1 MKLLVCGGM
10 GFIGSTFIR
19 NHLSKNPSDQIV
31 NLDNLT
37 TGSNVK
43 NLEKIDETNYQFIND
58 DIKNHET
65 VNKITNDVDVIVNFA
80 AETHVDRSISNPKQF
95 LETNILGTYTLLEAA
110 KKHETLFVHISTDE
124 IYGDAANQDSF
135 NEKSIL
141 KPSNPYSASK
151 AAADHLVNSYAR
163 TYGIKCIITRCT
175 NNFGPYQFPE
185 KLIPKTIIRA
195 QKNLKVPL
203 YGDGN
208 QIRDFTHVSDIAESV
223 VLSIEKNSTNGKFF
237 NSGTGKPTTINDIVK
252 YVFENIEQVSEEQ
265 IDLKK
270 LNNVLEITKLK
281 EFVNNLPEGID
292 TNVGEEGIKVS
303 GGQKQRIS
311 IARALI
317 RKPEL
322 LILDDCLSAVDV
334 ITEKHIL
341 GRLKKEVD
349 DRSSLVVSHRI
360 STIRDADL
368 ILVIDEGQF
377 VERGTHAELIK
388 KGGLYYEMDRKQ
400 ESS

>member
-10 GFIGSTFIR
+10 GFIGSAFIR
-19 NHLSKNPSDQIV
+19 NHLSKNPSDKIV

-43 NLEKIDETNYQFIND
+43 NLEKIDETNHQFIND

-65 VNKITNDVDVIVNFA
+65 VNKITNDTDVIVNFA

-124 IYGDAANQDSF
+124 IYGDATNQDSF

-141 KPSNPYSASK
+141 KPSNPYSATK
-151 AAADHLVNSYAR
+151 AAADHLVEAYAR

-175 NNFGPYQFPE
+175 NNFGPFQFPE

-208 QIRDFTHVSDIAESV
+208 QIRSWIYVLDHVSAIESLITKGDPGEIYNITSWNEISNKTIV
-223 VLSIEKNSTNGKFF
+223 GKILSIM
-237 NSGTGKPTTINDIVK
+237 GKPN
-252 YVFENIEQVSEEQ
+252 
-265 IDLKK
+265 
-270 LNNVLEITKLK
+270 
-281 EFVNNLPEGID
+281 
-292 TNVGEEGIKVS
+292 
-303 GGQKQRIS
+303 
-311 IARALI
+311 
-317 RKPEL
+317 
-322 LILDDCLSAVDV
+322 
-334 ITEKHIL
+334 
-341 GRLKKEVD
+341 
-349 DRSSLVVSHRI
+349 
-360 STIRDADL
+360 DL
-368 ILVIDEGQF
+368 IEYVGDRPGHDKRYSIDSSKIQNEIGWKPAYDF
-377 VERGTHAELIK
+377 NNAIK
-388 KGGLYYEMDRKQ
+388 QTVDWYLKNKDWWEPLADEKMLHPQ
-400 ESS
+400 PWTLSW

>member
-10 GFIGSTFIR
+10 GFIGSTFVR
-19 NHLSKNPSDQIV
+19 NHLSKNPNDQIV

-43 NLEKIDETNYQFIND
+43 NLEKIDESNYQFIND

-65 VNKITNDVDVIVNFA
+65 VNKITNDIDVIVNFA

-110 KKHETLFVHISTDE
+110 KKHEALFIHISTDE
-124 IYGDAANQDSF
+124 IYGDAVNQDSF

-151 AAADHLVNSYAR
+151 AAADHLVGSYAR
-163 TYGIKCIITRCT
+163 TYGAKCIITRCT

-208 QIRDFTHVSDIAESV
+208 QIRSWIYVLDHVSA
-223 VLSIEKNSTNGKFF
+223 
-237 NSGTGKPTTINDIVK
+237 
-252 YVFENIEQVSEEQ
+252 
-265 IDLKK
+265 IDSL
-270 LNNVLEITKLK
+270 ITK
-281 EFVNNLPEGID
+281 
-292 TNVGEEGIKVS
+292 GELGEIYNITS
-303 GGQKQRIS
+303 WNEIS
-311 IARALI
+311 NRTI
-317 RKPEL
+317 
-322 LILDDCLSAVDV
+322 V
-334 ITEKHIL
+334 EKIL
-341 GRLKKEVD
+341 GLMEKPNDMIEHVGDRPGHDKRYSIDSSKIQNEIGWKPAYDFDNAIKQTVDWYLKNKDWWEPLAD
-349 DRSSLVVSHRI
+349 EKMLHPQPWTI
-360 STIRDADL
+360 SW
-368 ILVIDEGQF
+368 
-377 VERGTHAELIK
+377 
-388 KGGLYYEMDRKQ
+388 
-400 ESS
+400 